1 MFKFLKRLFKGENGV
16 RVRIAPSPTGYLH
29 IGTART
35 ALFNYIFAKKYGG
48 KFILRIEDTD
58 LERSDKK
65 YEKDII
71 ENLKWLGLDWDEGP
85 YRQSERLNIYEK
97 YLNKLL
103 KEKKAYWCPHTKE
116 ELEEERNGQI
126 ANKTVLI
133 HKCDARDKDLSRGE
147 LIRFKIPKAKPVISG
162 NETIYPA
169 DSIIFNDIIRSQVHF
184 FTDPI
189 GDFALAKN
197 ISTPLYNFA
206 VVIDDY
212 EMKISHVIR
221 GEDHI
226 ANTPKQIL
234 IQRALNFS
242 TPQYAHLPLILDPD
256 RSKMSKRH
264 SATSIEEYQK
274 QGYLPETLVN
284 FMALLGWHPSD
295 NKEKMSLPEIIQCFD
310 IKRIQKGGAIFDVQ
324 KLDWLNSQYIKKY
337 DNEALLKLIKQLPDF
352 EIAANDSQLLKII
365 NYGKERAATL
375 KNFQAIADSYTR
387 LNDYKSEMLLWK
399 NTGAKNTK
407 ENLRKTKEILFVI
420 LEREFNKSGSEKYL
434 MPLADSQGRG
444 EVLWPLR
451 VALTG
456 RDKSPGPFEII
467 DVLGKEESLK
477 RINMAIEKLSNLII

>member
-1 MFKFLKRLFKGENGV
+1 MTLKAGAV
-16 RVRIAPSPTGYLH
+16 RCRMAPSPTGPLNF
-29 IGTART
+29 GTART
-35 ALFNYIFAKKYGG
+35 TLINWLFARHNKGVFVM
-48 KFILRIEDTD
+48 RVEDTD
-58 LERSDKK
+58 MERSKHEFED
-65 YEKDII
+65 DLITG
-71 ENLKWLGLDWDEGP
+71 LKWLGIEWDEGPDIGGPYGP
-85 YRQSERLNIYEK
+85 YRQSERLDLYEQ
-97 YLNKLL
+97 YL
-103 KEKKAYWCPHTKE
+103 KKMLDEAQAYYCYCTKE
-116 ELEEERNGQI
+116 ELEIERQVMMKKGE
-126 ANKTVLI
+126 A
-133 HKCDARDKDLSRGE
+133 SRYSGRCRTKPPKGRE
-147 LIRFKIPKAKPVISG
+147 SQVIRFKTPEKKIS
-162 NETIYPA
+162 
-169 DSIIFNDIIRSQVHF
+169 FNDIIRGEITF
-184 FTDPI
+184 DLAFA
-189 GDFALAKN
+189 GDIVIAKDLRN
-197 ISTPLYNFA
+197 PLYNFA

-310 IKRIQKGGAIFDVQ
+310 IEKIQKGGAIFDVQ